1 MRILV
6 TGGAGFIGSHIV
18 KQLLEEGHSVV
29 VYDNLSEHSENS
41 ENQKTGDSDISES
54 QKHWHTEYSEFSGDN
69 LTLIKA
75 DVRDI
80 KTLLEALAGV
90 DAVIHMASFIS
101 VEESVKNPLKYMENN
116 VLGTASLLTA
126 MREAGVK
133 KIVFSSSAT
142 VYGEPKSLPI
152 LEDAPLSAAN
162 PYAASKIAMEAIC
175 ESFHKTDGFDVTI
188 LRYFNPYGPGEK
200 HEPETHA
207 IPNFIRAGLSQG
219 DKGNR
224 GDMGDQGAAIPL
236 YWKGEQ
242 VRDFIYVEDLAEAHI
257 SVLEIR
263 DTQYETRAGSYRVF
277 NVGSQKGVKV
287 IDVVIELSDILGYK
301 LEIEDLGER
310 SGDVMANY
318 ASSAKLKEAT
328 GWEAKVGL
336 EEGLRKTVEYF
347 KSLKNLKEFK

>member
-18 KQLLEEGHSVV
+18 KQLLEANHEVVIYDVEKPSAISLQQSANTEKAESRELIADSYTIIEGDVK
-29 VYDNLSEHSENS
+29 D
-41 ENQKTGDSDISES
+41 
-54 QKHWHTEYSEFSGDN
+54 TELLKKS
-69 LTLIKA
+69 LI
-75 DVRDI
+75 
-80 KTLLEALAGV
+80 GV

-101 VEESVKNPLKYMENN
+101 VEESVKNPLKYMDNN
-116 VLGTASLLTA
+116 VLGTASLLAA

-162 PYAASKIAMEAIC
+162 PYAASKIAMEALC
-175 ESFHKTDGFDVTI
+175 ESFYMTDGFDVTI
-188 LRYFNPYGPGEK
+188 LRYFNPYGPGEN
-200 HEPETHA
+200 HIPETHA

-219 DKGNR
+219 PESFIEKDSEQRKTNNEKR
-224 GDMGDQGAAIPL
+224 LIPL

-242 VRDFIYVEDLAEAHI
+242 VRDFIYVEDLASAHI
-257 SVLEIR
+257 SVLELSGYNI
-263 DTQYETRAGSYRVF
+263 F
-277 NVGSQKGVKV
+277 NVGTENGVKI
-287 IDVVIELSDILGYK
+287 IDVINKLSDILEYD
-301 LEIEDLGER
+301 LDIEDLGKR
-310 SGDVMANY
+310 AGDVMANY

-336 EEGLRKTVEYF
+336 EEGLTRTVEWF
-347 KSLKNLKEFK
+347 KELEG